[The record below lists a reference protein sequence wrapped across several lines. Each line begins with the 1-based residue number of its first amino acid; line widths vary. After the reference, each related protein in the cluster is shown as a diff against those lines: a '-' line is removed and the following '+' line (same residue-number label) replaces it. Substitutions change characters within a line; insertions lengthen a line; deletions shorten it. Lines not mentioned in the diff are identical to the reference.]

1 MRSGRAPFQ
10 IQPAAVR
17 PDKKRMIQIIL
28 KRLLMLVPVLIGI
41 TLLGFLLLQVMPGD
55 PAERAMGSRA
65 NPEELE
71 AMRQLW
77 GLDQPLWK
85 QYLFF
90 LRDCVTGS
98 FGVSIFHQK
107 PIIELVAARIPYTLA
122 IVGFSTLIALIVA
135 MPFAIAAA
143 LQRGRLADNV
153 IRQIFVVLI
162 AMPPFWL
169 SYVLILW
176 LALHLNWFPTGGVG
190 EGLMAN
196 LHRLFLP
203 SLVVGLSTAALIQQ
217 SLRSALIETMKADY
231 VDTARAK
238 GLRRHEVFLRH
249 ILPNSLISTIS
260 IIGVRVSWIIG
271 GTVVVEK
278 IFSIPGLGSLLIDAI
293 VSRDLPVI
301 RGLTVFFA
309 AMVVIVNLITDICY
323 ALADPRVRL
332 E

>member
-1 MRSGRAPFQ
+1 MRR
-10 IQPAAVR
+10 
-17 PDKKRMIQIIL
+17 
-28 KRLLMLVPVLIGI
+28 
-41 TLLGFLLLQVMPGD
+41 
-55 PAERAMGSRA
+55 
-65 NPEELE
+65 
-71 AMRQLW
+71 LW
-77 GLDQPLWK
+77 GLDQPVWV
-85 QYLFF
+85 QYLYF

-98 FGVSIFHQK
+98 FGVSIFHK
-107 PIIELVAARIPYTLA
+107 LPVIDLVAARLPFTLG
-122 IVGFSTLIALIVA
+122 IVLYSTLIALLVA
-135 MPFAIAAA
+135 LPFAIMAA
-143 LQRGRLADNV
+143 LNRGNPIDSA
-153 IRQIFVVLI
+153 IRQVFVVLI

-169 SYVLILW
+169 CYVLILW
-176 LALHLNWFPTGGVG
+176 LALGLGWFPTGGVG
-190 EGLMAN
+190 DGFVAN
-196 LHRLFLP
+196 VYRLFLP

-217 SLRSALIETMKADY
+217 SLRSALIDTMKADY

-238 GLRRHEVFLRH
+238 GLNGRAVFLRH

-278 IFSIPGLGSLLIDAI
+278 IFSVPGLGSLLIDAI

-309 AMVVIVNLITDICY
+309 IMVVIVNLITDICY